1 MTTESL
7 ALPPIA
13 IRGRSFIALIV
24 SPELPLETW
33 FTALDQQIA
42 RSAGFFT
49 DRPIIANLA
58 AATGAEEGLELILD
72 ALGERNLKVIGVEG
86 IDPALLAGTNWEGLP
101 KLSQGRDL
109 SQDGRTDRLVAV
121 PGDPQAA
128 PNDPHAAP
136 APAATTP
143 TSPAPLAL
151 APSLLVDRQVRSGQ
165 SIVFE
170 DGDVTIIGS
179 VASGAEVIAGG
190 SIHIYGA
197 LRGRAIAGLKTGP
210 AARIFCQKLVAELV
224 AIDGLYY
231 APEHWGKGLHGNP
244 VQIRLNAGDLSI
256 TPLD

>member
-1 MTTESL
+1 VTTESL

-24 SPELPLETW
+24 SPELPLENW
-33 FTALDQQIA
+33 LAALDQQIQ

-58 AATGAEEGLELILD
+58 AAADAEAEEGLETILD
-72 ALGERNLKVIGVEG
+72 ALDDRNLKVIGIEG
-86 IDPALLAGTNWEGLP
+86 IDPALLAGTRWEGLP
-101 KLSQGRDL
+101 KLAQGRDL
-109 SQDGRTDRLVAV
+109 SQDGRTDRLVAI
-121 PGDPQAA
+121 PGDPQT
-128 PNDPHAAP
+128 PT
-136 APAATTP
+136 APAATP
-143 TSPAPLAL
+143 EAPVAPAPP
-151 APSLLVDRQVRSGQ
+151 PSLLIDRPVRSGQ
-165 SIVFE
+165 SILFE
-170 DGDVTIIGS
+170 DGDITIIGS

-190 SIHIYGA
+190 SIHVYGA

-231 APEHWGKGLHGNP
+231 APEHWGKGLHGNA
-244 VQIRLNAGDLSI
+244 VQIRLNAGDLSV